1 MTAEEVISL
10 FHSAAH
16 DAAIDTLRNAQM
28 LCFPGEGSLY
38 VAGDLHNHTRN
49 FQRFQKAADLG
60 NNPGRHV
67 ILQELIHGGPLGAS
81 GEDRSLGL
89 LIEALQWSAAFP
101 GRIHFL
107 LANHD
112 MAQVLNIAIMKDGY
126 DLTDR
131 FSRYINLTFGP
142 NAPQVH
148 EALAAYL
155 RALPLAAITATGI
168 FLSHSLPAARDL
180 ASFDRTIVRRDLTPE
195 DWARTGSIYQM
206 IWGRNQ
212 TQEVLDRV
220 SKMWYADLFVCGHQ
234 QQDAGSK
241 TLGDRMLIIDSS
253 HNHGVY
259 LPIDLARSYTLET
272 LAAEVVPLASVE

>member
-49 FQRFQKAADLG
+49 FQRLQKAADLG